1 MAIQVES
8 PAQLSEISAVF
19 QRRRWWLYVPIL
31 FALGIG
37 AILTQLLPKKYEVE
51 AQLKLLEVQYDDD
64 DFFRTKGTEGALDR
78 NLATAEQQIKEH
90 SRIHRLIDQLGWVDY
105 LGLDALEKQ
114 TYVKMVQENLTVEVL
129 AKSKDSGSTFVNL
142 AYRDVDPNRA
152 ELFLRMLI
160 VMWVDETFDLDRSQI
175 QKKLEAQRALVTT
188 LDQQLEQ
195 LRIDR
200 RDLISRND
208 LPFDTTKGQRDSRSG
223 DHIYVR
229 YQAADTELAGLRIT
243 RREVEDRLAAIDAEL
258 GTLQAFV
265 RLSEVLEGTDN
276 DDGLLSV
283 LQLQLGALETDLA
296 NLRQK
301 HPQYPAKVL
310 ERDKLRELIAARTGG
325 KAASTSETV
334 VPNEAR
340 AEVLARRDAIER
352 ELAQLD
358 VRIAGL
364 QEQRDADLRL
374 HNVRL
379 QANQQI
385 DKIER
390 DIADKERQRAEN
402 LAKQSSFESDLES
415 LVRLGSSYEITR
427 EPLAPTVAVEPNVYI
442 VMIGAVVFG
451 ALVGLLFVLSRE
463 YLVTGFRIP
472 SDVGSDIAV
481 PILGI
486 VGEVTNARQRIVRRI
501 AAGATGVA
509 TVLFVALVVFF
520 IYAWEQR
527 PDLLGSELVER
538 IEQLQFDL
546 R

>member
-1 MAIQVES
+1 MAIQVET
-8 PAQLSEISAVF
+8 PAQLSEIGAVF
-19 QRRRWWLYVPIL
+19 RRRRWWLYVPIL

-37 AILTQLLPKKYEVE
+37 ALLTQILPKKYEVE
-51 AQLKLLEVQYDDD
+51 AQLKLLEVQYDDE

-78 NLATAEQQIKEH
+78 NLATAEDQIKEH
-90 SRIHRLIDQLGWVDY
+90 SRIHRLIDQLGWVDF

-114 TYVKMVQENLTVEVL
+114 DYVKMVQDNLTVEVL
-129 AKSKDSGSTFVNL
+129 AKSKDSGSTFIDL
-142 AYRDVDPNRA
+142 TYRDVDQDRA
-152 ELFLRMLI
+152 ELFLRTLV

-208 LPFDTTKGQRDSRSG
+208 LPFDTTKGQRDTQSG

-229 YQAADTELAGLRIT
+229 YQAADTELARLRIE
-243 RREVEDRLAAIDAEL
+243 RRDVEDRLAAVEAEL
-258 GTLQAFV
+258 GTLQAFL
-265 RLSEVLEGTDN
+265 RLSEVEEATRN
-276 DDGLLSV
+276 DDGLLPILE
-283 LQLQLGALETDLA
+283 LQLEALEEELA
-296 NLRQK
+296 NLRQS
-301 HPQYPAKVL
+301 HPQYPAKIA
-310 ERDKLRELIAARTGG
+310 ERDKLRGQIAERTGG
-325 KAASTSETV
+325 KAASTTETV

-340 AEVLARRDAIER
+340 VEVLARRNAIQR
-352 ELAQLD
+352 ELESLD
-358 VRIAGL
+358 VRIEGL

-379 QANQQI
+379 AAHQQL

-390 DIADKERQRAEN
+390 DIADKERLRGEN

-415 LVRLGSSYEITR
+415 LVRLGSSYEITK
-427 EPLAPTVAVEPNVYI
+427 EPLAPTTAVEPNVYI

-472 SDVGSDIAV
+472 SDVGADIAV

-527 PDLLGSELVER
+527 PDLLGSELVES
-538 IEQLQFDL
+538 IEKLQFDL